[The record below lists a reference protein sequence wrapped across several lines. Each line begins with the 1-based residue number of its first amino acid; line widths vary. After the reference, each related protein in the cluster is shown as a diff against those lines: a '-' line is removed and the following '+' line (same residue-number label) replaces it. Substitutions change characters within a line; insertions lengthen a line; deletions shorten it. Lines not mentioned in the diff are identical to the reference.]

1 MSVFP
6 EPLSGATSGHSA
18 VALGGRRFRSIDVC
32 AGAGGLALG
41 LEQAG
46 FDPALLIDIREQP
59 CETLRL
65 NRPSWN
71 VSCMDLLDFDPR
83 DHQGLGDIDLLS
95 AGLPRVQ
102 ASAASN
108 RSRGSSHEVELLMV
122 TVKLAQSLRPRALLI
137 DNVAE
142 LAVAGAYGGI
152 RDQIHDELAQLGYRY
167 KWFVLNAADFQ
178 VPQDRK
184 HGFLV
189 AFQGDL
195 IDGFQVA
202 SSSRQSPP
210 TIGEALLPSMASR
223 GWPHAAEWARQA
235 DMVAPTVVGG
245 SWERGG
251 ADLGPTGSKRAW
263 ARVGVDGGTVADE
276 VPGPDFSW
284 DPALG
289 RSGMMALTTAQV
301 ARLQGFPADWLVA
314 GRKTARYRQVANA
327 SPPPLAQAVGEA
339 IVTALAST

>member
-1 MSVFP
+1 
-6 EPLSGATSGHSA
+6 
-18 VALGGRRFRSIDVC
+18 
-32 AGAGGLALG
+32 
-41 LEQAG
+41 
-46 FDPALLIDIREQP
+46 
-59 CETLRL
+59 
-65 NRPSWN
+65 
-71 VSCMDLLDFDPR
+71 MDLLDFDPR
-83 DHQGLGDIDLLS
+83 DHHGLEDIDLLS

-108 RSRGSSHEVELLMV
+108 RSRGSSHELELLMA

-152 RDQIHDELAQLGYRY
+152 REQIHDKLAQLGYRY
-167 KWFVLNAADFQ
+167 KWFVLNAVDFQ

-189 AFQGDL
+189 ALQGDL
-195 IDGFQVA
+195 IDGFQVP
-202 SSSRQSPP
+202 SPSRQSPP
-210 TIGEALLPSMASR
+210 TTGEALLASMASR
-223 GWPHAAEWARQA
+223 GWAHAAEWARLA
-235 DMVAPTVVGG
+235 DKVAPTVVGG

-263 ARVGVDGGTVADE
+263 ARIGVDGGTVADE

-284 DPALG
+284 DPSLG

-301 ARLQGFPADWLVA
+301 ARLQGFPAEWLVA